1 MQSPLNVARIKRV
14 LRFLACIIHDL
25 AFCSAAEWQERS
37 RLFAILHRLATALG
51 SGNHEDFSFDSLH
64 ASLSRALPFTDLSW
78 LSASELKSGDFL
90 LLSDLFCFHLQALY
104 SGTQSSQ
111 SDVIFGTSTI
121 GHRSS
126 SLFFFVCGRLVLHP
140 FMSMHW
146 FPKTKVAF
154 ARKLGRQG
162 LALCNRLWALDFKK
176 KKTFDEP
183 KTYYLLVWEK
193 PLFEGENTKQCSLN
207 RW

>member
-37 RLFAILHRLATALG
+37 RLFAILHRHATALD

-78 LSASELKSGDFL
+78 LSASELISGDFL
-90 LLSDLFCFHLQALY
+90 LLNDLFCFHLQALY

-111 SDVIFGTSTI
+111 SDVIFGTVT
-121 GHRSS
+121 GHLRF
-126 SLFFFVCGRLVLHP
+126 LIVCGRLVLYP

-154 ARKLGRQG
+154 ARKLCRQG
-162 LALCNRLWALDFKK
+162 LALCNRLWPLDFKK

-183 KTYYLLVWEK
+183 KTYYLSVWEK

-207 RW
+207 HW